1 MGQHQHAGARMRNL
15 NANTAEKKK
24 YATASTETAVQ
35 EVKEHHNNA
44 TILMVL
50 ADSVVESLALW

>member
-1 MGQHQHAGARMRNL
+1 MGQHQHAGARTRNL
-15 NANTAEKKK
+15 NANTAEKK

-44 TILMVL
+44 TILTVL

>member
-1 MGQHQHAGARMRNL
+1 MLIQQ
-15 NANTAEKKK
+15 KKK

-44 TILMVL
+44 TILTVL